1 MTSGILFLVVLVT
14 PFVILAS
21 MSLAID
27 GLELFWRPF
36 SLEAT
41 RKIGVENVKMALDL
55 VKGAYTHSLN
65 VL

>member
-1 MTSGILFLVVLVT
+1 MYVVVLVT

-21 MSLAID
+21 MSLVID

-41 RKIGVENVKMALDL
+41 RKIGVKS
-55 VKGAYTHSLN
+55 KWP
-65 VL
+65 